1 MSNRVYL
8 LLYFTFFSLI
18 SVYGDNGI
26 LLEWEEVENTLYYTV
41 DIKKDGILLF
51 TKKLEEP
58 RLTVELSPGTYEYRI
73 SLYNKF
79 EKISGQSDWQVL
91 TVIKNILPEIIRVQD
106 TTLYGNDR
114 RQTAVLEAVDVMDGA
129 TISLINN
136 KGSSRILEYEP
147 LGFDRYRL
155 ILDTKNLKPGYYGL
169 SIKNPSGSE
178 TLSENII
185 YLKEKMKPKPIGIT
199 PDFAYL
205 NDQIPHVYV
214 DGEFFQNDIVVFLVD
229 KEGIKYRIPLNS
241 VEDSILDLWFDLK
254 DLKKGSYDL
263 LLINKPYEETLWEDS
278 FTIID
283 EKEVRDEDYYEKIRW
298 GTDLL
303 IGFPLMDLIYQ
314 APLTNIT
321 MSEGEIYGLFPEFEV
336 LFRLDFSNENTILKY
351 FGLETRLA
359 TLPNFTGDFY
369 FTTYNFGIYGK
380 TRFNSP
386 VNILLHGDMG
396 YRFMNLDEGN
406 LEGILFTGGLAL
418 QLNYD
423 QWLFEFSL
431 RNDLWFMQ
439 NLEQIDIQQFSFRT
453 GYRF

>member
-1 MSNRVYL
+1 
-8 LLYFTFFSLI
+8 
-18 SVYGDNGI
+18 
-26 LLEWEEVENTLYYTV
+26 
-41 DIKKDGILLF
+41 
-51 TKKLEEP
+51 
-58 RLTVELSPGTYEYRI
+58 
-73 SLYNKF
+73 
-79 EKISGQSDWQVL
+79 
-91 TVIKNILPEIIRVQD
+91 
-106 TTLYGNDR
+106 
-114 RQTAVLEAVDVMDGA
+114 
-129 TISLINN
+129 
-136 KGSSRILEYEP
+136 
-147 LGFDRYRL
+147 
-155 ILDTKNLKPGYYGL
+155 
-169 SIKNPSGSE
+169 
-178 TLSENII
+178 
-185 YLKEKMKPKPIGIT
+185 MKPKPIGIT